1 MTESGAFEPTQP
13 QTGVDDNMFILIDP
27 ETIPYPLTDIW
38 SLNYAAETLRTGGEN
53 LADEAE
59 DMRAT
64 WLTLQ
69 AHYSAPETGTL
80 FPKMNPVASRGE
92 SIESDLRT
100 VAGALED
107 LTEAVRTARRSLN
120 SLRLQAQ
127 SFRNRH
133 EDKKVWWLT
142 KDDETDEWA
151 LLENKRIKDE
161 VNAAWSTF
169 NEAENDCAT
178 RISSLIGGP
187 AYSSPDQAG
196 GTDVIYG
203 LPTDAGEDELPTLR
217 ENFLDPLN
225 DMTEWA
231 RIEYHPSQADFKSS
245 KMQSVWDTVVTNELW
260 PMAVGAVSWTG
271 TWHPDTGWQW
281 SLPGRLKNIGLT
293 ARDEVMDTADMI
305 GVHDQ
310 HGWLWQTP
318 KDGQG
323 GEGSVWDRWGD
334 NLENTKD
341 EMWEAYTAW
350 SKRDEDPEYSN
361 FTIGANAVM
370 MTAGLPL
377 KLIKGLLSSSSGGS
391 TGPTPS
397 DGHSP
402 GSDGPSSGR
411 GPGTGEWPTSPLPN
425 DRPGSGTPTTERFS
439 GQLTHLRDSL
449 LDPHQHRGNPSSQ
462 PGGPSPGP
470 DRPTSTDRGD
480 RPSSDPTTPHR
491 GDSSTQ
497 DNRTPPTR
505 PRDGDSQHGNGHDNH
520 SGTRSDRENSPST
533 SPTRSDNGSQ
543 RDHSDGSRSDRSP
556 AQHPQGHHDD
566 NSSGDQNNNRTGRGD
581 DHQGGTRPRE
591 DQGQPEPATG
601 GGRGD
606 DGGNQPPNDRTGTG
620 DENSGDSNDKP
631 NDPEERDPQDSPIN
645 KPEVDPSKIIPGG
658 GLSANE
664 AAGGH
669 AISRH
674 VGVSTQYLED
684 RTLGNI
690 PGAPSGRIA
699 GSYPDLE
706 KAEHATAT
714 VLSKS
719 STEITSWL
727 QEDMSVRTNRRKLL
741 KDVEVDIEDLRYAGK
756 RLGSMVNPTGWEYPK
771 ATHVTVMLV
780 HDPSLPPQNFR
791 IHTSYP
797 TPTPPSP

>member
-1 MTESGAFEPTQP
+1 MAHQPVAQRQTWKRHHPHDGAFLRSAHT
-13 QTGVDDNMFILIDP
+13 
-27 ETIPYPLTDIW
+27 LT
-38 SLNYAAETLRTGGEN
+38 
-53 LADEAE
+53 
-59 DMRAT
+59 
-64 WLTLQ
+64 
-69 AHYSAPETGTL
+69 
-80 FPKMNPVASRGE
+80 
-92 SIESDLRT
+92 
-100 VAGALED
+100 
-107 LTEAVRTARRSLN
+107 
-120 SLRLQAQ
+120 
-127 SFRNRH
+127 
-133 EDKKVWWLT
+133 
-142 KDDETDEWA
+142 
-151 LLENKRIKDE
+151 
-161 VNAAWSTF
+161 
-169 NEAENDCAT
+169 
-178 RISSLIGGP
+178 
-187 AYSSPDQAG
+187 
-196 GTDVIYG
+196 
-203 LPTDAGEDELPTLR
+203 
-217 ENFLDPLN
+217 
-225 DMTEWA
+225 
-231 RIEYHPSQADFKSS
+231 
-245 KMQSVWDTVVTNELW
+245 
-260 PMAVGAVSWTG
+260 
-271 TWHPDTGWQW
+271 
-281 SLPGRLKNIGLT
+281 
-293 ARDEVMDTADMI
+293 
-305 GVHDQ
+305 
-310 HGWLWQTP
+310 
-318 KDGQG
+318 
-323 GEGSVWDRWGD
+323 
-334 NLENTKD
+334 
-341 EMWEAYTAW
+341 
-350 SKRDEDPEYSN
+350 
-361 FTIGANAVM
+361 
-370 MTAGLPL
+370 
-377 KLIKGLLSSSSGGS
+377 GLLAGPPPAPRKPFSIAQR
-391 TGPTPS
+391 TFPRPGPTP
-397 DGHSP
+397 
-402 GSDGPSSGR
+402 
-411 GPGTGEWPTSPLPN
+411 
-425 DRPGSGTPTTERFS
+425 
-439 GQLTHLRDSL
+439 
-449 LDPHQHRGNPSSQ
+449 
-462 PGGPSPGP
+462 
-470 DRPTSTDRGD
+470 TDRGD

-505 PRDGDSQHGNGHDNH
+505 PRDGHSQHGNGHDNH

-797 TPTPPSP
+797 TPTPPTP